1 MKPPDGS
8 EVYKRTE
15 QRLTA
20 RTPGGAI
27 EFRCEHC
34 RYENAF
40 PPSGRVYIC
49 YNCRQVLAVHSK
61 REGE

>member
-1 MKPPDGS
+1 M
-8 EVYKRTE
+8 YKRTE

-20 RTPGGAI
+20 RTPGGVI

-40 PPSGRVYIC
+40 TPSGRVYIC

>member
-1 MKPPDGS
+1 MKLPDYS
-8 EVYKRTE
+8 DAYKEAKKRFMDSME
-15 QRLTA
+15 SR
-20 RTPGGAI
+20 I

-40 PPSGRVYIC
+40 TPSGRVYIC